1 VQRDVVRWGVTALGP
16 TISAPVRL
24 PAPPGECPAVH
35 PRPSIRHL
43 GAVLLFFLATT
54 TFYTYPLVP
63 RLATA
68 IMPGVGDYPSETA
81 LITWY
86 GRYAFPDPTRLFDTR
101 VAYPYANTQSYWQS
115 VLVPGLLAAPV
126 LALTGQPLLATN
138 AVVVLALVASGVLT
152 YALAW
157 SLTGRVVP
165 SLLAGVVFAHF
176 PNRLDHLGSPIVQ
189 MGWWLPVILWAAT
202 RFLTDAGWRP
212 LLVLV
217 AALWAQ
223 MLSCLYYGF
232 AVSLLLPLL
241 GAAWVLRRPT
251 ALSWALAGKGAV
263 GVVALVALLVPFLS
277 PYLAVHRE
285 LGYRRSV
292 GDAELYGMDLL
303 SVLDLGQLSFNR
315 LYPTSVLPGP
325 TYEGGLFPGFVLLA
339 LVTGFVVVLW
349 RDGAAAATSPSRRLA
364 RRVLLAAGILCV
376 LLVAIVPLGGIRLTV
391 AGWRL
396 LRIHSLT
403 LPVALF
409 PVLALG
415 WVALEPRRRGP
426 LTTREWGVMLLP
438 LTVFTYL
445 LTLAPTLRVAGRP
458 SGVALSR
465 WVHDFVPGGE
475 AFRAPG
481 RWVLVFV
488 LPLALLGALA
498 LARVQA
504 TARHRAIGAI
514 ILAGVMVE
522 YTTAPIPW
530 QTLPAP
536 PPVVAWLAQQPGDFA
551 IAEFPAT
558 DGLWAMLWAT
568 AHGKRLVTGA
578 PVFVPPGLHELIDAE
593 QAPDPRTLATVLRSI
608 YPLRYA
614 VVHHHRLPLPE
625 AARWAAR
632 LADPAAG
639 LAFVERVGKA
649 DILAV
654 SGTPDAGVDVH
665 RYVSS
670 DYLRRHPV
678 AAYSLAVP
686 DTDGQVRQW
695 VEITFNGRPL
705 GQVGEGAHAIRL
717 PEPYRA
723 ADRNDLHFTHHYGV
737 NSDVVTA
744 DPSYRIGQTG
754 VIAPVDL
761 EVVSLGHSPGHARIR
776 VNGRDVPLTLLRGYN
791 VLALE
796 PGTGT
801 LLWAES
807 FDTFRAE
814 AESRRMGRRVEALPA
829 GTLVVATVKTDG
841 GGQLEAEGVR
851 ALRSVGGRVDLRST
865 RFVSHALVGVKGA
878 QPGEA
883 VEIAGE
889 GELTVRVGRERRLR
903 FVLERFELRSALH

>member
-1 VQRDVVRWGVTALGP
+1 MTALSP
-16 TISAPVRL
+16 TFSAPLRRPV
-24 PAPPGECPAVH
+24 PPGECPAVH
-35 PRPSIRHL
+35 PRPSVRHL

-81 LITWY
+81 LIAWY
-86 GRYAFPDPTRLFDTR
+86 GRYAFADPARLFDTR
-101 VAYPYANTQSYWQS
+101 VAYPYANTQAYWQS
-115 VLVPGLLAAPV
+115 VLVPGLFAAPI

-176 PNRLDHLGSPIVQ
+176 PSRLDHLGSPIVQ

-217 AALWAQ
+217 SALWAQ
-223 MLSCLYYGF
+223 MLSSLYYGF
-232 AVSLLLPLL
+232 AVGLLLPLL

-292 GDAELYGMDLL
+292 DDAELYGMDLL
-303 SVLDLGQLSFNR
+303 SVLDLGLHSFNR
-315 LYPTSVLPGP
+315 LYGTSVLPGP

-349 RDGAAAATSPSRRLA
+349 RGGAAAATTPSRRLV
-364 RRVLLAAGILCV
+364 RRVLLATAVLCV
-376 LLVAIVPLGGIRLTV
+376 VLVAAVLLLGGIRLS
-391 AGWRL
+391 AGGWRL
-396 LRIHSLT
+396 LSIRSLT

-426 LTTREWGVMLLP
+426 LTTHEWGVMLLP

-504 TARHRAIGAI
+504 AARHRAIGAI

-530 QTLPAP
+530 QTLPTP
-536 PPVVAWLAQQPGDFA
+536 PPVVEWLAQQPGDFA
-551 IAEFPAT
+551 IAEFPTT
-558 DGLWAMLWAT
+558 DGPWAMLWAT

-593 QAPDPRTLATVLRSI
+593 RAPDPRTLATVLRSI

-614 VVHHHRLPLPE
+614 VVHHHRLSPPE

-649 DILAV
+649 DVLAV
-654 SGTPDAGVDVH
+654 PGTPDAGVDLH

-678 AAYSLAVP
+678 AAYTLAVP

-695 VEITFNGRPL
+695 AEVTFNGRPL
-705 GQVGEGAHAIRL
+705 RQVGEGAHAIRL

-723 ADRNDLHFTHHYGV
+723 ADRNDLRFTHHYV
-737 NSDVVTA
+737 VPSDVVAA

-754 VIAPVDL
+754 VTAPVDL
-761 EVVSLGHSPGHARIR
+761 EVASFGHSPGHARIR
-776 VNGRDVPLTLLRGYN
+776 VNGREVTLTLLRGYN
-791 VLALE
+791 LLALE
-796 PGTGT
+796 PRTGT

-814 AESRRMGRRVEALPA
+814 AESRRMGRRIEALPA

-841 GGQLEAEGVR
+841 GGQLEEEGVR
-851 ALRSVGGRVDLRST
+851 ALRSVGGRVDLRGT

-883 VEIAGE
+883 LEVAGE

-903 FVLERFELRSALH
+903 LVLERFELRSTMR

>member
-1 VQRDVVRWGVTALGP
+1 MQRDVVGWGVTALDP

-24 PAPPGECPAVH
+24 PVPPGECPAVH

-54 TFYTYPLVP
+54 TFYTYPLVL

-68 IMPGVGDYPSETA
+68 IMPGAGDYASETA
-81 LITWY
+81 LIAWN
-86 GRYAFPDPTRLFDTR
+86 GRYAFPDPTHLFDTR

-176 PNRLDHLGSPIVQ
+176 PNRLDHLGSPMVQ
-189 MGWWLPVILWAAT
+189 MGCWLPVILWAAT
-202 RFLTDAGWRP
+202 RFLADAGWRP

-223 MLSCLYYGF
+223 MLSSLYYGF
-232 AVSLLLPLL
+232 AVGLLLPLL
-241 GAAWVLRRPT
+241 VTAWVLRRPT

-263 GVVALVALLVPFLS
+263 GVAALAALLVPFLW
-277 PYLAVHRE
+277 PYMAIHRE

-292 GDAELYGMDLL
+292 VEAEHYGMDLL

-315 LYPTSVLPGP
+315 LYPTAVLPGP

-364 RRVLLAAGILCV
+364 RRLLLGAGILCV
-376 LLVAIVPLGGIRLTV
+376 LLVAVVPLGGIRLTV

-465 WVHDFVPGGE
+465 WVHDFIPGGE

-504 TARHRAIGAI
+504 AARHRAIGAI

-536 PPVVAWLAQQPGDFA
+536 PPVVEWLARQPGDFA
-551 IAEFPAT
+551 IAEFPAA
-558 DGLWAMLWAT
+558 DGPWGMFWAT
-568 AHGKRLVTGA
+568 VHGKRLVNGTSI
-578 PVFVPPGLHELIDAE
+578 FVPHGLRELIDAE
-593 QAPDPRTLATVLRSI
+593 QAPDPRALGTVLRSI

-614 VVHHHRLPLPE
+614 VVHLHRLPPPE
-625 AARWAAR
+625 AARWKAR
-632 LADPAAG
+632 LADPPPG
-639 LAFVERVGKA
+639 LAFVDRVGGA
-649 DILAV
+649 DVWAV
-654 SGTPDAGVDVH
+654 AGTPDAGVDLR

-670 DYLRRHPV
+670 DYLRRQPV
-678 AAYSLAVP
+678 AAWALALP
-686 DTDGQVRQW
+686 DTDAQVRRW
-695 VEITFNGRPL
+695 MEVTFNGRPL
-705 GQVGEGAHAIRL
+705 GQVGEGPHAIRL

-723 ADRNDLHFTHHYGV
+723 ADRNEICFTHHYAV
-737 NSDVVTA
+737 RSDVVAA
-744 DPSYRIGQTG
+744 DASYRVGQTG
-754 VIAPVDL
+754 VSAPVDI
-761 EVVSLGHSPGHARIR
+761 EVMSLGRSPGDARIR
-776 VNGRDVPLTLLRGYN
+776 VNGQDVPLTLLRGYN

-796 PGTGT
+796 PRAGT
-801 LLWAES
+801 LLWVES
-807 FDTFRAE
+807 FDTFRDEQRVASDGAADRGPAAGNPCGRHGE
-814 AESRRMGRRVEALPA
+814 DRRWRSARSRGSPRAPVRGGASRPA
-829 GTLVVATVKTDG
+829 GH
-841 GGQLEAEGVR
+841 
-851 ALRSVGGRVDLRST
+851 ALRLARPRGRQGGPARRGPRGL
-865 RFVSHALVGVKGA
+865 GA
-878 QPGEA
+878 G
-883 VEIAGE
+883 
-889 GELTVRVGRERRLR
+889 
-903 FVLERFELRSALH
+903 

>member
-1 VQRDVVRWGVTALGP
+1 VTALGP
-16 TISAPVRL
+16 TISAPLRL
-24 PAPPGECPAVH
+24 PVPPGECPAVH

-43 GAVLLFFLATT
+43 AAVLLFFLATT
-54 TFYTYPLVP
+54 TFYTYPLMP

-81 LITWY
+81 LIAWY

-101 VAYPYANTQSYWQS
+101 VFYPYANTQSYWQS
-115 VLVPGLLAAPV
+115 VLVPGLLATPV

-138 AVVVLALVASGVLT
+138 AVVVLALATSGVLT

-157 SLTGRVVP
+157 SLTGRVAP

-176 PNRLDHLGSPIVQ
+176 PDRLDHLGSPIVQ

-202 RFLTDAGWRP
+202 RFLADAGWRP

-223 MLSCLYYGF
+223 MLSSLYYGF
-232 AVSLLLPLL
+232 AVGLLLPLL

-251 ALSWALAGKGAV
+251 ALSWTLAGKGAV
-263 GVVALVALLVPFLS
+263 GVVALAVLLVPFLW
-277 PYLAVHRE
+277 PYLAIHGE
-285 LGYRRSV
+285 LGYGRSV
-292 GDAELYGMDLL
+292 GDADLYGMDLL

-325 TYEGGLFPGFVLLA
+325 TYEGGLFPGFILLA
-339 LVTGFVVVLW
+339 LVTGFVLVLW
-349 RDGAAAATSPSRRLA
+349 RDGAAAATSPPRRLA
-364 RRVLLAAGILCV
+364 RRLLLAAAVLCV
-376 LLVAIVPLGGIRLTV
+376 LLMAAVPLLDGIRLT
-391 AGWRL
+391 AGGWRL
-396 LRIHSLT
+396 LRIRSLT

-458 SGVALSR
+458 SGVALAR

-498 LARVQA
+498 LARVQ
-504 TARHRAIGAI
+504 TAAPHRAIGI
-514 ILAGVMVE
+514 IVLAGIMAE

-530 QTLPAP
+530 QTLPPP
-536 PPVVAWLAQQPGDFA
+536 PPVVEWLTQQPGDFA
-551 IAEFPAT
+551 IAEFPT
-558 DGLWAMLWAT
+558 DDPWAMLWAT

-593 QAPDPRTLATVLRSI
+593 QAPDPRALVTVLRSI
-608 YPLRYA
+608 YPLPYA
-614 VVHHHRLPLPE
+614 VVHHNRLPPPE

-639 LAFVERVGKA
+639 LAFVERVGQA
-649 DILAV
+649 DVLAV
-654 SGTPDAGVDVH
+654 AGTPDAGVDLH

-678 AAYSLAVP
+678 AAYAFAVP

-695 VEITFNGRPL
+695 VEVTFNGSPL
-705 GQVGEGAHAIRL
+705 GQLGEGAHAIRL
-717 PEPYRA
+717 PGPYRA
-723 ADRNDLHFTHHYGV
+723 ADRNDLRFTHHYAV
-737 NSDVVTA
+737 RSDVVAA
-744 DPSYRIGQTG
+744 DPSYRVGQTG
-754 VIAPVDL
+754 VSAPVDL
-761 EVVSLGHSPGHARIR
+761 EVMSLGRSPGHARIR
-776 VNGRDVPLTLLRGYN
+776 VNGLDVALTLRRGYN

-796 PGTGT
+796 PGSGA

-814 AESRRMGRRVEALPA
+814 AESRRMGRRIEALPA

-851 ALRSVGGRVDLRST
+851 ALRSVGGESTCGARSSSRT
-865 RFVSHALVGVKGA
+865 PWLVSRGPSPAR
-878 QPGEA
+878 PS
-883 VEIAGE
+883 
-889 GELTVRVGRERRLR
+889 RLR
-903 FVLERFELRSALH
+903 GRAS